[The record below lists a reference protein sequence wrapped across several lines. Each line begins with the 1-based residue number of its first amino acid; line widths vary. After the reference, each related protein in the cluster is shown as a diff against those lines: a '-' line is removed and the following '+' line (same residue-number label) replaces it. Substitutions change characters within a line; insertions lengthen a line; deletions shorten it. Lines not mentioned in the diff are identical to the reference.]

1 MEAQLKNN
9 ESIPL
14 VRRIANDASPERRLA
29 HLIQRLEKRLEEDA
43 ASTFTAED
51 LAFQLTDLKLELME
65 ITKVRSRP
73 DNIMAWLQLFV
84 TSATLLTLIYLSGFI
99 IQVGQ

>member
-1 MEAQLKNN
+1 MDAQLKNI

-14 VRRIANDASPERRLA
+14 VKRASTAQSAEQRLA
-29 HLIQRLEKRLEEDA
+29 HLIQRLEKRLEEDS

-65 ITKVRSRP
+65 ITKVRARP

-99 IQVGQ
+99 IQVG